1 MEGPNITKQDE
12 LDLALRQLRDIF
24 LQNQEKI
31 RLDLEKDCERLKE
44 GQNENAEVLHN
55 KITCQVQTLEKIGS
69 NLKTLD
75 EMILDVECS
84 QVQFGDEVVNEL
96 KKKIDELSSGRLTEE
111 DQDRILK
118 EIQETIKSE
127 VEQLVVNVKAL

>member
-1 MEGPNITKQDE
+1 MTSRFASLTEQDITKIVEGEDS
-12 LDLALRQLRDIF
+12 
-24 LQNQEKI
+24 QNTKRSMKVAKHLFADYMKVKKI
-31 RLDLEKDCERLKE
+31 ER
-44 GQNENAEVLHN
+44 NAEVLHN

>member
-12 LDLALRQLRDIF
+12 LDLALRQLRDLL

-44 GQNENAEVLHN
+44 GQNENAEVLTN
-55 KITCQVQTLEKIGS
+55 KITCQVQTLEKIGN
-69 NLKTLD
+69 NLKTVD
-75 EMILDVECS
+75 EMVLDVECS